1 MQIYFS
7 SRDKA
12 RSFKAS
18 CKNPANKQ
26 VKDNGKEAA
35 KRWSVVIAKPVK

>member
-1 MQIYFS
+1 MQLFFK

-12 RSFKAS
+12 RSFKA
-18 CKNPANKQ
+18 NAANQANKQ
-26 VKDNGKEAA
+26 VKDNGKESA